1 MSFIKFKCQSLKG
14 ARFGTMADLDCYLE
28 PRGFS
33 CHSHIS
39 FLVFDIVNLKG
50 LFIPLWL
57 STGNSLKSLGKA
69 FEVLMVSKPERTHIQ
84 VF

>member
-1 MSFIKFKCQSLKG
+1 MKG

-39 FLVFDIVNLKG
+39 FLVLDIVNPKG

-57 STGNSLKSLGKA
+57 STGKSLKSLGKA
-69 FEVLMVSKPERTHIQ
+69 FEVLTVSKPERTHIQ

>member
-39 FLVFDIVNLKG
+39 FLVLDIVNPKG

-57 STGNSLKSLGKA
+57 STGKSLKSLGKA